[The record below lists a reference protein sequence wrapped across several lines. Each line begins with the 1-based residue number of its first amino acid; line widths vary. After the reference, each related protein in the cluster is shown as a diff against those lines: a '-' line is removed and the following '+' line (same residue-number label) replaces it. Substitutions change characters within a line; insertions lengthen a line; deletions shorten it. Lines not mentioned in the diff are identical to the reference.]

1 VRFFHRGEGDVVW
14 VEAWQVPVRAFSA
27 FGNDH
32 FLHGRPYVASVG
44 LYDHRAR
51 FYEARTGTFLE
62 PDPLGPVDSP
72 NLYAAFGFDA
82 LSVTDPWGLERRTAH
97 GGVNPLG
104 DILNEWQISSQTS
117 WWQYAGLIALDVLGN
132 TVSDLLSLDVV
143 ADEAAVLGSS
153 QESLGRRLWAGTKLA
168 GITAL
173 NAGGGDVAVKALFG
187 RLARWAPVQR
197 LAQRLGPKLSSAF
210 TRRAEEAL
218 SRADDLLAGER
229 VARSTETAGALR
241 AGEAFSQAVSL
252 ERFRSVGREA
262 IPGVL
267 QAFGDA
273 VRPMGELPAQFA
285 GRRVTTL
292 GRTWD
297 IQAAKELGGFR
308 VLDLPQGEWSIE
320 RNYNWLMDAVK
331 NGDVFYLAS
340 PVTEGAL
347 MVEDLN
353 LKYGG
358 VSVFMRELDALL
370 HSGYRRVGDYLIPHA
385 EGI

>member
-1 VRFFHRGEGDVVW
+1 
-14 VEAWQVPVRAFSA
+14 
-27 FGNDH
+27 
-32 FLHGRPYVASVG
+32 
-44 LYDHRAR
+44 
-51 FYEARTGTFLE
+51 
-62 PDPLGPVDSP
+62 
-72 NLYAAFGFDA
+72 
-82 LSVTDPWGLERRTAH
+82 
-97 GGVNPLG
+97 VNPLG

-117 WWQYAGLIALDVLGN
+117 WWQYAGLIALDTLGN

-168 GITAL
+168 GITAF

-197 LAQRLGPKLSSAF
+197 LAQRLGPKLGSAL
-210 TRRAEEAL
+210 TRRADEGL
-218 SRADDLLAGER
+218 GRADDLLAGER
-229 VARSTETAGALR
+229 IARSSETAGLLR
-241 AGEAFSQAVSL
+241 AGEAFSPAVSL
-252 ERFRSVGREA
+252 EQFRSVGREA
-262 IPGVL
+262 IPRVL

-340 PVTEGAL
+340 PVTEQTLVGI
-347 MVEDLN
+347 ERW
-353 LKYGG
+353 GG
-358 VSVFMRELDALL
+358 IAVYTRELDLL
-370 HSGYRRVGDYLIPHA
+370 LQAGYLRVGDYLIPPH
-385 EGI
+385 

>member
-1 VRFFHRGEGDVVW
+1 VVW
-14 VEAWQVPVRAFSA
+14 VEASQVPVRAFSA

-72 NLYAAFGFDA
+72 NLYQAFSFDA

-173 NAGGGDVAVKALFG
+173 NAGGGDVAVKALLG

-210 TRRAEEAL
+210 TRRADEAL

-229 VARSTETAGALR
+229 ITAA
-241 AGEAFSQAVSL
+241 
-252 ERFRSVGREA
+252 
-262 IPGVL
+262 
-267 QAFGDA
+267 
-273 VRPMGELPAQFA
+273 
-285 GRRVTTL
+285 
-292 GRTWD
+292 
-297 IQAAKELGGFR
+297 
-308 VLDLPQGEWSIE
+308 
-320 RNYNWLMDAVK
+320 
-331 NGDVFYLAS
+331 
-340 PVTEGAL
+340 TEGATEGAQKAL
-347 MVEDLN
+347 AQEALRGEQAASSSWLDFVPPKYRSDVARAFAGTPEVVTLSEDLIVYRYWGPGMREVGSPWFSPKLYVRRGN
-353 LKYGG
+353 ARRYLALPEYNPAEY
-358 VSVFMRELDALL
+358 VSVFKIPRGTTVIRGKVA
-370 HSGYRRVGDYLIPHA
+370 SQVGEKYFGPYATGGGMQIYLPDPKEAIWIGRLA
-385 EGI
+385 R